1 MKLINQRHVAALNVV
16 LRQETVA
23 KITSSRSINLVSGVC
38 VYRKSNIMITLS
50 LVLGLIFLKIEGK
63 GNVSFCFC
71 KHFDKI
77 LLSKRIGIFIRK
89 IILAHW
95 LFNKII
101 IDY

>member
-50 LVLGLIFLKIEGK
+50 LVLGLIFLKSRAK
-63 GNVSFCFC
+63 VMFLFVFAS
-71 KHFDKI
+71 I
-77 LLSKRIGIFIRK
+77 LTKFYLEK
-89 IILAHW
+89 
-95 LFNKII
+95 
-101 IDY
+101 